1 MDDAVVVCMGAAA
14 WYTVLLPYTLY
25 KAHTL
30 NVLNLGSP
38 VAMGLGVRADRE
50 RLILLVLAVALA
62 GLGVAAGGGISF
74 LGLVAPHIARRL
86 VGPRHQMLLPTA
98 ALLGSLI
105 LLLADTIGK
114 KTPCRPPRFPPDW
127 SFPWLAHR
135 ILCIC

>member
-1 MDDAVVVCMGAAA
+1 
-14 WYTVLLPYTLY
+14 
-25 KAHTL
+25 
-30 NVLNLGSP
+30 
-38 VAMGLGVRADRE
+38 MGLGVRADRE

-114 KTPCRPPRFPPDW
+114 KR
-127 SFPWLAHR
+127 LAAHR
-135 ILCIC
+135 DSRRTGHFHG